1 MVQKKRLGILI
12 EVDSFI
18 GDIREHLS
26 QTYEIVA
33 IKPRN
38 LQDIEKVVEWADVVW
53 FEFCNELFLHAINQN
68 IKAKGK
74 RVIVRWHRFEIV
86 ESNFPQRMRFEC
98 IDDLILVSHD
108 MLRVLRQRVPAL
120 DAKTRTH
127 VVWNGVN
134 IDKFKPLSTLDRKKI
149 AWVAKPFLRKN
160 QPLFMQIMY
169 ELVKRDPSYTL
180 HVAGGMEEFVTLPYL
195 KRTAE
200 KLGLTQNVI
209 FYGWQNNMPAFLS
222 DKGVILSTS
231 IHESFGYNIAEA
243 MSVGALPIV
252 HDYPGAEEFWPDE
265 IRFSSI
271 EQAVNLII
279 EGKTHQWTHYVG
291 EKFPLSKQLREI
303 DVVLNGPAPIQLAG
317 NVAAALQ
324 TIASPFSQPA
334 APGAGA
340 WPAQPS
346 PVQNDARNAAAAALR
361 TIASPFGQP
370 VASGQAT
377 SQPQP
382 SAAQHD
388 ARAAAA
394 AALRTIAWP
403 FGQPDASRPA
413 VSSAQPQPAAVQ
425 PPAFAPTASAFVP
438 PPIVGLPLGK
448 PGQVPALDRSGF
460 GASAQQTGD
469 NSNDPLTRYKGL
481 VVNLFAQQKNLRSF
495 VELGSG
501 DGSHL
506 PYFDFEQYTGFDV
519 SQAAVAR
526 TKAMYAANPNFRFI
540 WSGEPELDWEVHEQE
555 YECALSLDIL
565 QHLTDD
571 EIFTDYMDRLFSL
584 SSRYVIIYAPNFDAP
599 GGDGALHAR
608 HRKFVDFVEQRYP
621 QWTLLKYLEN
631 PFKFKLQTEAD
642 FAIYG
647 RDDMDNVAF
656 MDVLEGA
663 ELRA

>member
-18 GDIREHLS
+18 GDIRDHLS

-68 IKAKGK
+68 IKSKGK

-86 ESNFPQRMRFEC
+86 ESNFPQRMRFDC

-108 MLRVLRQRVPAL
+108 MLRVLRQRVPGL
-120 DAKTRTH
+120 DTKTRTH
-127 VVWNGVN
+127 VIWNGVN
-134 IDKFKPLSTLDRKKI
+134 IDKFKPLSTLDKKKI

-303 DVVLNGPAPIQLAG
+303 DIVLNGAAPRQSAASEAAMLLASIPSVFIASSPAPSVPPTL
-317 NVAAALQ
+317 
-324 TIASPFSQPA
+324 SQPGPVLA
-334 APGAGA
+334 QQFAPPPI
-340 WPAQPS
+340 PAVP
-346 PVQNDARNAAAAALR
+346 A
-361 TIASPFGQP
+361 
-370 VASGQAT
+370 
-377 SQPQP
+377 P
-382 SAAQHD
+382 SAA
-388 ARAAAA
+388 
-394 AALRTIAWP
+394 
-403 FGQPDASRPA
+403 PA
-413 VSSAQPQPAAVQ
+413 PVSSAP
-425 PPAFAPTASAFVP
+425 FANADR
-438 PPIVGLPLGK
+438 PLVFDSNSYWEKRYQAG
-448 PGQVPALDRSGF
+448 GNSGA
-460 GASAQQTGD
+460 GSYDQLA
-469 NSNDPLTRYKGL
+469 RYKGL
-481 VVNLFAQQKNLRSF
+481 VINLFAQQKKLKSF
-495 VELGSG
+495 AELGSG
-501 DGSHL
+501 DGNQL
-506 PYFDFEQYTGFDV
+506 RYFNFEQYTGFDV
-519 SQAAVAR
+519 SQAIIAK
-526 TKAMYAANPNFRFI
+526 TKAMYAANPNYRFI
-540 WSGEPELDWEVHEQE
+540 WSAEPELDWEAHEQE
-555 YECALSLDIL
+555 YECALSLDVL
-565 QHLTDD
+565 YHLIDD
-571 EIFTDYMDRLFSL
+571 RVFTEYMDRLFSL
-584 SSRYVIIYAPNFDAP
+584 SSRYVIIYASNFDAP
-599 GGDGALHAR
+599 DRNGAMHVR
-608 HRKFVDFVEQRYP
+608 HRKFVDFVAQRYP

-647 RDDMDNVAF
+647 RDDIDNVAF
-656 MDVLEGA
+656 MDQLEGI
-663 ELRA
+663 EIRA